1 MFWKKLIFPI
11 FFGIFQK
18 IEKFKLYLRE
28 IFQTSKIEVFWN
40 NGGKKCPK
48 MAIFPVFSKKP
59 LMMPSTFMPIFLG
72 PKMGFSKCPLMMP
85 STFMPIFLG
94 PKKGHF
100 PPMGIGRN
108 FQFLGFSLM
117 MPSTFMPIFWPH
129 FCRKLCFRWILSIC
143 RNWIFWI
150 VIFSQN
156 FWRSKRFF
164 CQKLVSC
171 FCF

>member
-1 MFWKKLIFPI
+1 MPKNGHFPG
-11 FFGIFQK
+11 FF
-18 IEKFKLYLRE
+18 
-28 IFQTSKIEVFWN
+28 
-40 NGGKKCPK
+40 
-48 MAIFPVFSKKP
+48 KKP

-129 FCRKLCFRWILSIC
+129 FAANCVFVGSYLFFEVEFFKSSFFLKIFEEVNAYFSKIRFLLLFFLFKIFCS
-143 RNWIFWI
+143 NFWI
-150 VIFSQN
+150 AIFKKF
-156 FWRSKRFF
+156 FWRSKRLF
-164 CQKLVSC
+164 
-171 FCF
+171 

>member
-1 MFWKKLIFPI
+1 
-11 FFGIFQK
+11 
-18 IEKFKLYLRE
+18 
-28 IFQTSKIEVFWN
+28 
-40 NGGKKCPK
+40 

-94 PKKGHF
+94 AKKGHF

-129 FCRKLCFRWILSIC
+129 FCRKLCFRWILSIF

-150 VIFSQN
+150 GIFLKIFEEVNAFFAKIRFLLLFSIFKN
-156 FWRSKRFF
+156 FCSENFDFLFVPFVVSKFEIQSF
-164 CQKLVSC
+164 LFGQKLKIYGISK
-171 FCF
+171 